1 MKGVWMIVVVLILL
15 GACGPKKSAV
25 ATDQPTIPEQNQDT
39 IRIANEELEY
49 EIIIMEVGF
58 ENWLVTQR
66 PIWYYSQNLLEN
78 RNIFLVSEW
87 NRRVTTPMRYD
98 PNLYIQLI
106 NYEAHIDYGLE
117 VNYLLYMY
125 FKFFEQKY
133 NQRLI
138 GSLSNRY

>member
-1 MKGVWMIVVVLILL
+1 MVGIILL
-15 GACGPKKSAV
+15 GACGPKKSTV
-25 ATDQPTIPEQNQDT
+25 APSEPIVNEQSQDT

-49 EIIIMEVGF
+49 EIIILEVGF
-58 ENWLVTQR
+58 ENWLVTQK
-66 PIWYYSQNLLEN
+66 PMWYYSQQLLEN
-78 RNIFLVSEW
+78 RNVFLVSEW
-87 NRRVTTPMRYD
+87 NRRVATPLRHN

-133 NQRLI
+133 NQRLV